1 MIPTGAGCSLAQT
14 AVGAAGI
21 EPIVLVGLGGAAGA
35 LTRFAIGE
43 LVAADRYPI
52 SVIVVNLV
60 GTFLATLLLVRS
72 PSAEL
77 LLLASVGFCG
87 SLTTFSTFSVQTVR
101 LWQEDR
107 PAVATSFALGTLLAC
122 VLGAGIAV
130 GVDTLV

>member
-1 MIPTGAGCSLAQT
+1 MIPAAVVPALAKGV
-14 AVGAAGI
+14 VGAASA

-43 LVAADRYPI
+43 LVTVDRYPI
-52 SVIVVNLV
+52 SVIVVNLL
-60 GTFLATLLLVRS
+60 GTFFATLLVVQS

-77 LLLASVGFCG
+77 LLFASVGFCG

-107 PAVATSFALGTLLAC
+107 PAAATSFALGTLLAC
-122 VLGAGIAV
+122 LFGAGLAVAV
-130 GVDTLV
+130 GGLL